1 MFETKEE
8 IVSTKK
14 AKIFLLR
21 RSVLF
26 SEDSNSVIRVT
37 YNVLRNFGVSFKST
51 FQSVFSSMQGNKN
64 WKNPIACL
72 WFWKILVKVIYF
84 YGFLSFL
91 TWIELYKNFWFELM
105 VLRFIILW
113 ILEIFWILWSI
124 SLNKVSFPNQFG
136 TFLEDNNC
144 KTITSLNYFFIVFF
158 FVWNQYWHIKLNM
171 EPKLYSTYL
180 FLKLNWTKFTGMVV
194 HFTNK

>member
-14 AKIFLLR
+14 AKIFLLH

-64 WKNPIACL
+64 
-72 WFWKILVKVIYF
+72 
-84 YGFLSFL
+84 
-91 TWIELYKNFWFELM
+91 
-105 VLRFIILW
+105 
-113 ILEIFWILWSI
+113 
-124 SLNKVSFPNQFG
+124 
-136 TFLEDNNC
+136 
-144 KTITSLNYFFIVFF
+144 
-158 FVWNQYWHIKLNM
+158 
-171 EPKLYSTYL
+171 
-180 FLKLNWTKFTGMVV
+180 
-194 HFTNK
+194 